1 MKNINK
7 NNFLFEDITRL
18 EGIGMKL
25 GKYLKNKKIE
35 KVKDLLFDLPY
46 EIIDRSNVTDLSK
59 LEIGKIT
66 TIKVFV
72 EKYNFPR
79 IRGLPNKVICSDKI
93 NKINIIFF
101 NSKEG
106 YIRKVLP
113 LNKEVIISGK
123 INFYKNNYQITN
135 PNYIK
140 EEQNKNEIIKVF
152 PKYTLTE
159 GLGEKTYRNI
169 IINVLKKLND
179 KDDWY
184 TNKFLKRNKFNNLQ
198 ETLLSLHN
206 PSKKIELQSN
216 DYRRLVFDEIFSNLI
231 FLSTSRK
238 VVKVKKKIKNIN
250 NADLSN
256 KVLKNFGFELTKGQ
270 NDILS
275 EILNDIKSDRRMF
288 RLLQGDVGSGKTILA
303 LLSAA
308 KVISSNYQVAFM
320 APTEI
325 LSKQHYNLAINLFS
339 NTNIKID
346 VLTGK
351 TKNKDKKNI
360 LTKLKNGKINILFG
374 THALFQNKIN
384 FKNLGFII
392 IDEQHK
398 FGVQQ
403 RIKLAKKGG
412 KNCDLLLM
420 SATPIPRTMM
430 LSFFGDMDI
439 SRLKEKPKNRKN
451 ILTLLKPESKIEE
464 LWPLLKKEILIG
476 RQIFWICPLIED
488 SKKVNFNSV
497 KKKFTQVAKIFPQ
510 KVGLIH
516 GSLEINEKKKVLEDF
531 ENGKIKILI
540 STTVIEVGI
549 DYPSANIIII
559 EDSNKFGLSQ
569 LHQLRGRVGRGNT
582 DSICILLYKKN
593 LSNNAKKRLK
603 ILRSSNDGFLIAE
616 KDMELRGHGDIMGY
630 QQSGIKNFRFADPIQ
645 HKDLFLLA
653 EKSVKEINS
662 TNIKRFENLLK
673 FFDKADIINELEY

>member
-7 NNFLFEDITRL
+7 NNFLFEDITTL

>member
-7 NNFLFEDITRL
+7 NNFLFEDITKL

-101 NSKEG
+101 NSREG

-113 LNKEVIISGK
+113 LKKEVIISGK
-123 INFYKNNYQITN
+123 INFYKKNYQITN

-140 EEQNKNEIIKVF
+140 EKQNKNEIIKVF
-152 PKYTLTE
+152 PKYALTE
-159 GLGEKTYRNI
+159 GLREKTYRNI
-169 IINVLKKLND
+169 ITNVLKKLND
-179 KDDWY
+179 KEDWY
-184 TNKFLKRNKFNNLQ
+184 TDKFLKRHKFNNLQ

-206 PSKKIELQSN
+206 PKKKIELQSN
-216 DYRRLVFDEIFSNLI
+216 DYRRLAFDEIFSNLI

-275 EILNDIKSDRRMF
+275 EIVNDIKSDRRMF

-308 KVISSNYQVAFM
+308 KVIDSNYQIAFM

-339 NTNIKID
+339 NTNIEIEL
-346 VLTGK
+346 LTGK
-351 TKNKDKKNI
+351 TKNKDKNDI
-360 LTKLKNGKINILFG
+360 LTNIKNGKIKLLFG

-384 FKNLGFII
+384 FKNLGLII

-398 FGVQQ
+398 FGVRQ

-439 SRLKEKPKNRKN
+439 SRLKEKPKNRKK
-451 ILTLLKPESKIEE
+451 ILTLLKPENKVDEI
-464 LWPLLKKEILIG
+464 WPLLKKEILLG

-488 SKKVNFNSV
+488 SGKVNFTSV
-497 KKKFTQVAKIFPQ
+497 TKKFAQITKIFPD

-516 GSLEINEKKKVLEDF
+516 GSLDNSDKKKVLEDF
-531 ENGKIKILI
+531 EKGKIKILI

-549 DYPSANIIII
+549 DYPSASIIII

-593 LSNNAKKRLK
+593 LSTNAKKRLK

-616 KDMELRGHGDIMGY
+616 KDMELRGHGDISGF

-653 EKSVKEINS
+653 ERSLKKINS

>member
-123 INFYKNNYQITN
+123 ISFYKNNYQITN

-159 GLGEKTYRNI
+159 GLREKTYRNI

-216 DYRRLVFDEIFSNLI
+216 DYRRLVYDEIFSNLI

-270 NDILS
+270 NDILN

-303 LLSAA
+303 LLTAA

-360 LTKLKNGKINILFG
+360 LTKLKNGKINLLFG

>member
-1 MKNINK
+1 MRNINK
-7 NNFLFEDITRL
+7 NNFLFEDITKL

-101 NSKEG
+101 NSREG

-113 LNKEVIISGK
+113 LKKEVIISGK
-123 INFYKNNYQITN
+123 INFYKKNYQITN

-140 EEQNKNEIIKVF
+140 EKQNKNEIIKVF
-152 PKYTLTE
+152 PKYALTE
-159 GLGEKTYRNI
+159 GLREKTYRNI
-169 IINVLKKLND
+169 ITNVLKKLND
-179 KDDWY
+179 KEDWY
-184 TNKFLKRNKFNNLQ
+184 TDKFLKRHKFNNLQ

-206 PSKKIELQSN
+206 PEKKIELQSN
-216 DYRRLVFDEIFSNLI
+216 DYRRLAFDEIFSNLI

-275 EILNDIKSDRRMF
+275 EIVNDIKSDRRMF

-308 KVISSNYQVAFM
+308 KVIDSNYQIAFM

-339 NTNIKID
+339 NTNIEIEL
-346 VLTGK
+346 LTGK
-351 TKNKDKKNI
+351 TKNKDKNDI
-360 LTKLKNGKINILFG
+360 LTNIKNGKIKLLFG

-384 FKNLGFII
+384 FKNLGLII

-398 FGVQQ
+398 FGVRQ

-439 SRLKEKPKNRKN
+439 SRLKEKPKNRKK
-451 ILTLLKPESKIEE
+451 ILTLLKPENKVDEI
-464 LWPLLKKEILIG
+464 WPLLKKEILLG

-488 SKKVNFNSV
+488 SGKVNFTSV
-497 KKKFTQVAKIFPQ
+497 TKKFAQITKIFPD

-516 GSLEINEKKKVLEDF
+516 GSLDNSDKKKVLEDF
-531 ENGKIKILI
+531 EKGKIKILI

-549 DYPSANIIII
+549 DYPSASIIII

-593 LSNNAKKRLK
+593 LSTNAKKRLK

-616 KDMELRGHGDIMGY
+616 KDMELRGHGDISGF

-653 EKSVKEINS
+653 ERSLKKINS